1 MTIPIG
7 LFISSVQKELAA
19 ERRAVKLFVEGDVL
33 LRRFFEV
40 FLFEDLSASD
50 RHADEVYLA
59 EVERCPIYVGIFGH
73 DYGAPDAT
81 GLSPTQREFDRA
93 TAAGKERLIFVKGSD
108 DLRQPQM
115 AALVRQAGSQ
125 LIRRRFSGI
134 PDLTT
139 ALNASLVDH
148 LVAKGLV
155 QTRPFEDQPCPGATL
170 EDVSPEA
177 ITAFVRRAREERQ
190 FPLSEG
196 AAVADLLTHL
206 NLLQERRPTKAAV
219 LLFGR
224 NPQYFL
230 PSAEVRCMH
239 FHGTDIVRP
248 VPFYRIF

>member
-125 LIRRRFSGI
+125 LIRRRFGNVAELI
-134 PDLTT
+134 P
-139 ALNASLVDH
+139 ALYASLVDY
-148 LVAKGLV
+148 LAAKQLIRSG
-155 QTRPFEDQPCPGATL
+155 PWDAAPCRDASVT
-170 EDVSPEA
+170 D
-177 ITAFVRRAREERQ
+177 
-190 FPLSEG
+190 
-196 AAVADLLTHL
+196 
-206 NLLQERRPTKAAV
+206 
-219 LLFGR
+219 LFGR
-224 NPQYFL
+224 KDPALRQHR
-230 PSAEVRCMH
+230 PSRPCLSPRRGNGPRAG
-239 FHGTDIVRP
+239 HGASQSAQT
-248 VPFYRIF
+248 